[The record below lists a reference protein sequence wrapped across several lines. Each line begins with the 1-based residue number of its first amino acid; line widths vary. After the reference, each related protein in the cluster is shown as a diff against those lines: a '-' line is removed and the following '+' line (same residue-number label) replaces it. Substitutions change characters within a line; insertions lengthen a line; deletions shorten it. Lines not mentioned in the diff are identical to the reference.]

1 MWGRFW
7 GNLYKDVVPYPNR
20 PNLDVSHKMK
30 EQKYTVEKMFKT
42 ADNFYASMG
51 LLRVPKTFWNQS
63 LLERPTDGRSVLCHP
78 TAWDFY
84 DGKVCRVLERII

>member
-7 GNLYKDVVPYPNR
+7 GNLYKDVVPYPSR

-30 EQKYTVEKMFKT
+30 EQNYTVQKMFQT
-42 ADNFYASMG
+42 ADDFYANMG
-51 LLRVPKTFWNQS
+51 LLRVPRTFWNAS
-63 LLERPTDGRSVLCHP
+63 LLEKPTDGRNVVCHA

-84 DGKVCRVLERII
+84 DGQVCGPLRQIM